1 MALRKTASP
10 AVKLDSLSDVNDLGK
25 SWRFTDEDTG
35 LTVTRSCVWS
45 PPGCHPV
52 GCGLK
57 LYTDESGRLVKVEGD
72 ENHPVTQGRL
82 CVRCIALKDYE
93 YNNSRILHPM
103 KRDRSQRGNADAWEE
118 ITWDEALDLIEERYT
133 EITGKYG
140 KESFVNFGGTGR
152 EGGVSCMTYTAMVWQ
167 TPNACYTQSGYACYF
182 PRLAAGTMSAG
193 LVYPEMDYAG
203 CLPGRYDDPEYH
215 VPEAVVL
222 WGKVPTVSN
231 PDGAFGHAVIDLM
244 KRGSRLIM
252 VDSRVNWLTT
262 RAAYHLQLRPGTD
275 TAIAMAMLD
284 VIIREGLYDKEFVD
298 KWCYGFEQLAERVAT
313 MPPERAA
320 EICGVKAEDIIG
332 AARLYANAEAATI
345 QWGLATDQK
354 TNGMQQAQCI
364 IALMAITGNIDR
376 PGGQITTGGAVAL
389 DADTEEDDEY
399 MPYMALDDD
408 ELRGKMIGLKEYPAY
423 CGMSQNSHADLT
435 LRCMETDDPYPL
447 RIGAFAGNNL
457 LACTSAEPRRWEAAI
472 NRSLEFVIGFDCFM
486 TPSIQAVCDIV
497 LPLATVVERDS
508 TVAAAYGSAP
518 LYFGTQNKCVDEGDC
533 RGDLELLYI
542 LGKRLNP
549 KRFEEFDSYYDLLQF
564 LRFGKSRTFEE
575 LREQVCL
582 QSKNEYYKY
591 EKGLMR
597 PDGAP
602 GFNTPT
608 GRVELYNL
616 GFQQFGDDP
625 LPYYEEPDFSP
636 ISTPELLKD
645 YPFVL
650 TTGAR
655 TYAFFHSEHRQIP
668 RLRELNPNPLVEIN
682 PQTAQK
688 LGIVDGQWCRVYNQF
703 GEAYLKAKLTASVKP
718 DVIHAQHGWWFP
730 EEDGN
735 APHNY
740 GVYRSNMNNLIP
752 NFHVGKL
759 GFGAPFKCML
769 CNIEG
774 TNENFDTDMQLIQD
788 KFGELR

>member
-25 SWRFTDEDTG
+25 PWRFTDEDTG

-472 NRSLEFVIGFDCFM
+472 NRSLE
-486 TPSIQAVCDIV
+486 
-497 LPLATVVERDS
+497 
-508 TVAAAYGSAP
+508 AARA
-518 LYFGTQNKCVDEGDC
+518 
-533 RGDLELLYI
+533 
-542 LGKRLNP
+542 
-549 KRFEEFDSYYDLLQF
+549 LQ
-564 LRFGKSRTFEE
+564 
-575 LREQVCL
+575 
-582 QSKNEYYKY
+582 
-591 EKGLMR
+591 
-597 PDGAP
+597 
-602 GFNTPT
+602 
-608 GRVELYNL
+608 
-616 GFQQFGDDP
+616 
-625 LPYYEEPDFSP
+625 
-636 ISTPELLKD
+636 
-645 YPFVL
+645 
-650 TTGAR
+650 
-655 TYAFFHSEHRQIP
+655 
-668 RLRELNPNPLVEIN
+668 
-682 PQTAQK
+682 
-688 LGIVDGQWCRVYNQF
+688 
-703 GEAYLKAKLTASVKP
+703 P
-718 DVIHAQHGWWFP
+718 DVILAMLHWGSEATLEPTKTQESIAKQLFERGADAIIGSHSHLVGRMETMDITTDDGKEKTCFVAYSLGNFFSSQNSSYASGCEESVILNLQFTKNGETGETTLTNASYTPLYLLDSGKDADGSRYEILPIRTAIASGLFP
-730 EEDGN
+730 KETDRLTN
-735 APHNY
+735 AIS
-740 GVYRSNMNNLIP
+740 RLRTRTESD
-752 NFHVGKL
+752 FDSGK
-759 GFGAPFKCML
+759 
-769 CNIEG
+769 
-774 TNENFDTDMQLIQD
+774 
-788 KFGELR
+788 